1 MFGSVINPLIFSSSA
16 ETGALEFARSWLA
29 WLLIFATAIV
39 WFGVYL
45 EREKF
50 SKETQDIGWTVLL
63 IGLGAEVLLSA
74 FLWSVDTGIS
84 NKLRSELL
92 EVRQRTA
99 NRDITADEL
108 KSASAKLSRF
118 SGQPAKIVIFPVNFE
133 SAWIADQVYGIL
145 LNAHWDVPFP
155 ARLSAPPGDGFMVQ
169 GIFID
174 RSNDDTSK
182 EAAIAL
188 REALDSTVAQ
198 AGGAGS
204 GNSVSGAFDPAK
216 PLVWVFVGDKPT
228 PLRSWVKP

>member
-1 MFGSVINPLIFSSSA
+1 MFESAINLLILPSRA
-16 ETGALEFARSWLA
+16 EIDTFEIARSWLA
-29 WLLIFATAIV
+29 WSLIVATAIV

-50 SKETQDIGWTVLL
+50 SKETQNIGWKVLL
-63 IGLGAEVLLSA
+63 AGLGAEVLLSA

-99 NRDITADEL
+99 NRDITPDEM
-108 KSASAKLSRF
+108 KDTSAKLTRF

-133 SAWIADQVYGIL
+133 SAWIADAVYGIL
-145 LNAHWDVPFP
+145 LNAHWDVSFP
-155 ARLSAPPGDGFMVQ
+155 ARLSAPPGNGFMVQ

-174 RSNDDTSK
+174 RSNDDASK
-182 EAAIAL
+182 EAATAL
-188 REALDSTVAQ
+188 REALNSTVAQ
-198 AGGAGS
+198 AGVAGT
-204 GNSVSGAFDPAK
+204 GNSVSGAFDPTK
-216 PLVWVFVGDKPT
+216 PLVWIFIGGKPT